1 MASSDGTSARRKAFQ
16 EWPARYGAAPDG
28 GVDVAMSNSLWA
40 MILIAG
46 VFVGFMMGY
55 SVPPMVEVGM
65 IGGGDDAEIGL
76 KSGVDADLEEYYRS
90 LSVEEGQAE

>member
-1 MASSDGTSARRKAFQ
+1 MNRNDFWTVVLVVAAF
-16 EWPARYGAAPDG
+16 
-28 GVDVAMSNSLWA
+28 S
-40 MILIAG
+40 
-46 VFVGFMMGY
+46 GFMMGY